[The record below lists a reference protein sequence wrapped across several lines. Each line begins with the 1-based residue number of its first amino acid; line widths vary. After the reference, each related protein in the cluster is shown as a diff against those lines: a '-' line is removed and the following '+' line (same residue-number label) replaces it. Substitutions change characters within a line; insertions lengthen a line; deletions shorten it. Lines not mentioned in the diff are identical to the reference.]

1 MHYYERNISDINQ
14 EYTTFLTHILTPLI
28 YEGLKSMYD
37 KSIEKEKEYI
47 ELSKN
52 NIKVKNP
59 GILKIFQH
67 CLKNIPSLNINLIEC
82 EMIRIRDSSKHADIF
97 EKLIKA
103 VIKSHIIL
111 LTYNASGKQCQ
122 LVNEKIHEKIDCK
135 IFIHKIYIECAR
147 QFYNN
152 PELFW
157 HGYTNIELKKNKKEC
172 LDIIEKSIKI
182 SIKEII
188 PMQDILTE
196 YLKND
201 YIIEETLQN
210 RTQKI
215 KEMLE
220 KNPEDDINFF
230 DDEDKKVLITE
241 EELDINN
248 NNNFI
253 NENINDI
260 ENLLREASVKNE
272 NLNDNIDK
280 QMNAQQVN
288 DNKIIN
294 TEKQLN
300 EQSINEEE
308 YKDKLANFGIK
319 SKNSKIQKISP
330 QNLNNNIK
338 INNIENNGEKE
349 ENNDNID
356 IIQNENKLDDKNYY
370 NALMFN

>member
-14 EYTTFLTHILTPLI
+14 EYTSFLIYILSPLI

-67 CLKNIPSLNINLIEC
+67 CLKNIPNLNINLIEC

-122 LVNEKIHEKIDCK
+122 IVNEKIHEKIDCK

-157 HGYTNIELKKNKKEC
+157 HGYTNIELKKNQKEC
-172 LDIIEKSIKI
+172 IEIIEKSIKI
-182 SIKEII
+182 SINEII

-201 YIIEETLQN
+201 YVIEETLQERTN
-210 RTQKI
+210 RI
-215 KEMLE
+215 KNMLD
-220 KNPEDDINFF
+220 KNAEDNINFF
-230 DDEDKKVLITE
+230 DDEDKKILISDE
-241 EELDINN
+241 EFENN
-248 NNNFI
+248 ENNYI

-260 ENLLREASVKNE
+260 ENLLRET
-272 NLNDNIDK
+272 
-280 QMNAQQVN
+280 NA
-288 DNKIIN
+288 DNKIISEN
-294 TEKQLN
+294 INNNDNNDNGNIN
-300 EQSINEEE
+300 EQEKIQTDDEQV
-308 YKDKLANFGIK
+308 YRDKLANFGGNMNQNKIK
-319 SKNSKIQKISP
+319 NKESNDKNIE
-330 QNLNNNIK
+330 QNIKDNNNKLEDI
-338 INNIENNGEKE
+338 KE
-349 ENNDNID
+349 EDKID
-356 IIQNENKLDDKNYY
+356 IIQNNNKLDDKNYY
-370 NALMFN
+370 NALFN

>member
-1 MHYYERNISDINQ
+1 
-14 EYTTFLTHILTPLI
+14 
-28 YEGLKSMYD
+28 
-37 KSIEKEKEYI
+37 
-47 ELSKN
+47 
-52 NIKVKNP
+52 
-59 GILKIFQH
+59 
-67 CLKNIPSLNINLIEC
+67 
-82 EMIRIRDSSKHADIF
+82 
-97 EKLIKA
+97 
-103 VIKSHIIL
+103 
-111 LTYNASGKQCQ
+111 
-122 LVNEKIHEKIDCK
+122 
-135 IFIHKIYIECAR
+135 
-147 QFYNN
+147 
-152 PELFW
+152 
-157 HGYTNIELKKNKKEC
+157 
-172 LDIIEKSIKI
+172 
-182 SIKEII
+182 
-188 PMQDILTE
+188 MQDILTE

-280 QMNAQQVN
+280 QMNVQQVN

-300 EQSINEEE
+300 EPTINEEE

>member
-1 MHYYERNISDINQ
+1 MHYYERNIADINQ

-157 HGYTNIELKKNKKEC
+157 HGYTNIELKKNQKDC

-201 YIIEETLQN
+201 YIIEPLQN

-272 NLNDNIDK
+272 QINENMDK
-280 QMNAQQVN
+280 QMNEKQE
-288 DNKIIN
+288 DNN

-300 EQSINEEE
+300 EPSINEEE
-308 YKDKLANFGIK
+308 YKDKIANFGIK
-319 SKNSKIQKISP
+319 SKNSKIQKLSP

>member
-1 MHYYERNISDINQ
+1 MHYYERNISDINS
-14 EYTTFLTHILTPLI
+14 EYTTFLIYILTPLI
-28 YEGLKSMYD
+28 YEGIKSMYD

-59 GILKIFQH
+59 GVLKIFQH
-67 CLKNIPSLNINLIEC
+67 CLKNIPTLNINLIEC

-122 LVNEKIHEKIDCK
+122 LVNEKIHEKVDCK

-157 HGYTNIELKKNKKEC
+157 QGYTNIELTKNKKEC
-172 LDIIEKSIKI
+172 LDIIEKSIKV

-201 YIIEETLQN
+201 YIIEDTLHN

-215 KEMLE
+215 KDMLN
-220 KNPEDDINFF
+220 KNVEDNINFF
-230 DDEDKKVLITE
+230 DDEDKKILITE
-241 EELDINN
+241 EENN
-248 NNNFI
+248 IFI

-260 ENLLREASVKNE
+260 ENLLQETNNNE
-272 NLNDNIDK
+272 L
-280 QMNAQQVN
+280 
-288 DNKIIN
+288 DNKEQNNELSIK
-294 TEKQLN
+294 KQFDN
-300 EQSINEEE
+300 QSIN
-308 YKDKLANFGIK
+308 KSNDKILN
-319 SKNSKIQKISP
+319 IQNKEDIP
-330 QNLNNNIK
+330 KRETDVN
-338 INNIENNGEKE
+338 INNDINKNNEVDNIEKKDEGHNEEIKNEQDNINIIENN
-349 ENNDNID
+349 
-356 IIQNENKLDDKNYY
+356 NKLDDKNYY